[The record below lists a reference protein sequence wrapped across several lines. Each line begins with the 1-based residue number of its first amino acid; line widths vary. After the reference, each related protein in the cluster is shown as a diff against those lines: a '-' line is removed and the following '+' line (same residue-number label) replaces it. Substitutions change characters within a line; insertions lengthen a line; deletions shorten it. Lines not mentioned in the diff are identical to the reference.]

1 MSYNVSNYGVYDR
14 KLVIDAISVVR
25 KLVIADEAIDRI
37 STDWWENCVVG
48 HPGIRSS
55 RLRIWV
61 EHLGAYHAYREGGYT
76 MTAEQY
82 TEAKLKEREM
92 VIADLKALSERL
104 TPHIVK
110 EFMDMGITNCR
121 ISIMHQPYPNLTI
134 NILYKSGKYRIPFW
148 TAKIGDKVEAF
159 PTNEPSSVSH
169 PDSAVKGIIRKFVI
183 TDSYY
188 NEYRSWESNDH
199 PRTARHYIIECTEE
213 HPYGYHVG
221 ELFEA
226 HHIYKS

>member
-1 MSYNVSNYGVYDR
+1 
-14 KLVIDAISVVR
+14 
-25 KLVIADEAIDRI
+25 
-37 STDWWENCVVG
+37 
-48 HPGIRSS
+48 
-55 RLRIWV
+55 
-61 EHLGAYHAYREGGYT
+61 

-82 TEAKLKEREM
+82 AEANRKVRADT
-92 VIADLKALSERL
+92 IADLKALSKRL
-104 TPHIVK
+104 TPRIVEK
-110 EFMDMGITNCR
+110 LMGMGITNCKM
-121 ISIMHQPYPNLTI
+121 SIVYQPYPNLTI

-148 TAKIGDKVEAF
+148 TTKIGDEVEAF

-169 PDSAVKGIIRKFVI
+169 PDSAVKGIIRKFII

-199 PRTARHYIIECTEE
+199 PHTARHYIVECTEE
-213 HPYGYHVG
+213 HPYGYRIG

>member
-14 KLVIDAISVVR
+14 KLVIDAITAVR
-25 KLVIADEAIDRI
+25 QIVSTDEAIDRI

-61 EHLGAYHAYREGGYT
+61 EHLSAYQEYRDGGYT

-82 TEAKLKEREM
+82 AEANRKVRADT
-92 VIADLKALSERL
+92 IADLKALSKRL
-104 TPHIVK
+104 TPRIVEK
-110 EFMDMGITNCR
+110 LMGMGITNCR
-121 ISIMHQPYPNLTI
+121 MSIVYQPYLNLTI

-148 TAKIGDKVEAF
+148 KPKIGDEVEAF
-159 PTNEPSSVSH
+159 PSDEPSSVSH
-169 PDSAVKGIIRKFVI
+169 PVSEVKGIIRKFVI

-188 NEYRSWESNDH
+188 SEYRSWESNDH
-199 PRTARHYIIECTEE
+199 PRTARHYIVECTEE
-213 HPYGYHVG
+213 HPYGYHIG

-226 HHIYKS
+226 HHIFES